1 LSVVQSQGKPEEDEE
16 DPVEEDN
23 PPKYEDLD
31 SVLYDSSD
39 MDELEV
45 GNEEGIENGGFEKNS
60 ISSGRVEMK
69 TTRRKSKK
77 SKKDKKVL
85 LHR

>member
-1 LSVVQSQGKPEEDEE
+1 MSVVQSQGKPEEDEE

-31 SVLYDSSD
+31 YVLYDSSD

-69 TTRRKSKK
+69 PTRRKSKK